1 MKGDESTMRNA
12 TSFTNRNDSLEKFV
26 DHKQILEERE
36 QTIKWLQAH
45 NYPALPVAPA
55 QSAKEYHKVVQPK
68 SEEGIW
74 LHCPLTA
81 DRQPIP
87 LYTGKNPSY
96 LDALG
101 VPHLVNHR
109 SYQKRLPSDQELDA
123 WFANK
128 SNGVGT
134 LGGWNNTVW
143 LDFDVKQFPS
153 QQECDA
159 AVLKILER
167 PELFGTTLERTH
179 SGGWRIGVRV
189 KHFPNFTN
197 FSLTPG
203 GTHVGEAL
211 FEGRF
216 TVLAPTVGP
225 SGNPYQSLNRAI
237 PVEVE
242 SLSSIG
248 VYSTKAVRLEPRQG
262 NTQEPVRSAIPGSIP
277 LEMLG
282 NETSREILQGANPKG
297 DRSDSLTTAI
307 NEWWGWY
314 YWARDNGVA
323 VSGTP
328 IELAHYAGQRLG
340 IDSDRIDRII
350 TSVHADVTL
359 TPAALCRGGE
369 ESCWKKIRRLDRATF
384 DAKCPAH
391 IKDSVLR
398 DFGNEL
404 RSGGKGS
411 GGSGGNRRSGGAGS
425 SGSSDGGDGG
435 ENGKLPLTEI
445 TMRSSITEILS
456 RDLEASAE
464 TEAFKELALS
474 TGWQLKDIREVAT
487 FLETEWDKED
497 SRLSRQEEIEQL
509 EKYKERTLTLER
521 YLPACYAEPMTL
533 IAKWMGTP
541 TAAFLTVLLSAFAS
555 CNHPGTRI
563 VVKRSIGFIEPLIIY
578 SGIVTE
584 SGQRK
589 SPVMNAVLDALKELQ
604 AEEEDRF
611 KRETNE
617 YERELEQWQ
626 ESKPTTSG
634 EIDSW
639 LDNKPTPPR
648 LIQEF
653 YLDKATVEAI
663 DAIKGRQPDCSF
675 MLIKDEL
682 SGLFASYGAYKNG
695 RGEDKQSILSGWNGR
710 GTKKN
715 LKGGERVSTL
725 RDAMSIFGA
734 IQDSC
739 LQKQMGNFDD
749 DLGEWARFLWVL
761 MPLKALRLPPDDT
774 SFQLGF
780 LKDLYARARQLSP
793 QEYKFAFD
801 AQALYDNYHWKLE
814 QRRVSNPR
822 RGMRAAISKMEGYT
836 ARLALALHL
845 IWELAAGKTHP
856 SQFIPRERVQA
867 AIALSEFYLSQV
879 VLIHAE
885 GAAALGEGGLSHRL
899 SAILSKLKQFGE
911 LKSRTIQSA
920 ISWLRKEAP
929 GKLRQDLIELAS
941 LGYGKLVG
949 KGNRLK
955 LVYTPTAVDSAESTV
970 DSSADSLEEAQ
981 LIDISTIQELT
992 VDSADTVDT
1001 PPQVFR
1007 PEIEN
1012 ESYRV
1017 DEILEP
1023 GDFEY
1028 SDSEVL
1034 LHTRLENPKHCA
1046 DQLLS
1051 SSPENLEESSVV
1063 VADGLSTEVSTVE
1076 DDPEPDDDPDPPGG
1090 GTPVLL
1096 PEPPTIKELIAMLLA
1111 CESLTK
1117 YKAIVRQHKELAVDA
1132 YRAMSVEQQLLVDGL
1147 TANQYNSPLYKY
1159 VGEWRVRNGQTL
1171 QPGDLVRLISG
1182 KSRLSVGVLPLDC
1195 PLGEE
1200 QQRVIDINPKHLVE
1214 VHRRE
1219 APPPGEQLSLT

>member
-1 MKGDESTMRNA
+1 MSTPIPESITQ
-12 TSFTNRNDSLEKFV
+12 SPCSQV
-26 DHKQILEERE
+26 IG
-36 QTIKWLQAH
+36 WLITH
-45 NYPALPVAPA
+45 NYPVLPVAPL
-55 QSAKEYHKVVQPK
+55 QDPHNYPLRNKQGEIEYEKDGVTPK
-68 SEEGIW
+68 
-74 LHCPLTA
+74 
-81 DRQPIP
+81 P

-96 LDALG
+96 LDRDG
-101 VPHLVNHR
+101 IPHLIVHR
-109 SYQKRLPSDQELDA
+109 RYQQQLPSDKERSC
-123 WFANK
+123 WFANPA
-128 SNGVGT
+128 NGIGT
-134 LGGWNNTVW
+134 LGGWNHTVW

-153 QQECDA
+153 QEECNKAALQVAACVQQQTGEDA
-159 AVLKILER
+159 FLE
-167 PELFGTTLERTH
+167 ESH
-179 SGGWRIGVRV
+179 SGGWRVGVRV
-189 KHFPNFTN
+189 RVAPDFTN
-197 FSLTPG
+197 FALTQG
-203 GTHVGEAL
+203 GKHVGEAL
-211 FEGRF
+211 GQGRF
-216 TVLAPTVGP
+216 TVLAPTMGP
-225 SGNPYQSLNRAI
+225 SGNPYKSHRRCFPPL
-237 PVEVE
+237 VE
-242 SLSSIG
+242 SLESIG
-248 VYSTKAVRLEPRQG
+248 VYSTKAPDLAYAPTQPERRRLLKG
-262 NTQEPVRSAIPGSIP
+262 GSDTFGTIS
-277 LEMLG
+277 LEDLG
-282 NETSREILQGANPKG
+282 NEQSQNILAGANPTG
-297 DRSDSLTTAI
+297 DRSEALATAI
-307 NEWWGWY
+307 QEWYGWEN
-314 YWARDNGVA
+314 WCKASGVGY
-323 VSGTP
+323 SGSTA
-328 IELAHYAGQRLG
+328 ELAHIAGATLG
-340 IDSDRIDRII
+340 IESLRVGRILNPQKAFVP
-350 TSVHADVTL
+350 SQCQ
-359 TPAALCRGGE
+359 PAALSRGGE
-369 ESCWKKIRRLDRATF
+369 SSCWKKIYRLERATF
-384 DAKCPAH
+384 SALCPPF
-391 IKDSVLR
+391 IKESVIR
-398 DFGNEL
+398 DLG
-404 RSGGKGS
+404 SSSGS
-411 GGSGGNRRSGGAGS
+411 GGGRMGGG
-425 SGSSDGGDGG
+425 SGSGSFFGGDGG
-435 ENGKLPLTEI
+435 DNPPPLTEI
-445 TMRSSITEILS
+445 TMRSSIAEILS
-456 RDLEASAE
+456 RDLEPSAE

-509 EKYKERTLTLER
+509 EKYKERALTLER
-521 YLPACYAEPMTL
+521 YLPACYADPMTL

-541 TAAFLTVLLSAFAS
+541 TAAFLTILLSAFAS

-648 LIQEF
+648 LVQEF

-1007 PEIEN
+1007 PEIEH

-1028 SDSEVL
+1028 SDSVAL
-1034 LHTRLENPKHCA
+1034 LRTPLENPKHCA

-1063 VADGLSTEVSTVE
+1063 VVDGLSTEVSTVE